1 MATVP
6 ALPPGF
12 ELEDETPPPPAGF
25 ELEEQSPP
33 LTLEERARIQ
43 GVDLTPP
50 DPTSGMSGL
59 ERFGAGFGRAF
70 VTGWQGLK
78 QAGTSA
84 LENLT
89 SDSTGLTGT
98 SPMESLVSGNPVGSN
113 PVSRWFTRSLAEQQK
128 EIDNERM
135 LSAPLMDTGAGASG
149 NFIGHLTQL
158 LGPGLAAKA
167 GSVTRAALLPTTI
180 RGGILQG
187 GALGALQPT
196 ATGESRVANTALGA
210 TLGGAIPGGLR
221 AAGAASRMLPGVRQ
235 AAIEQQAAN
244 VLDEFA
250 SDPAAVRTAL
260 GNNAQMVPG
269 SLPTTAEATGD
280 IGLANLQRTLYDP
293 NIGGFNTALTARQTA
308 NNAARV
314 NAIRNNFGGADDVA
328 ATRLTDARDLAAAQA
343 LRPIGGISFT
353 GAGQLGTALDRL
365 IQKNQAAPL
374 VRDTLETLKS
384 ELPNVKTV
392 RDAHLFRQYM
402 NQLSNGLVDGKA
414 SAKLAGKEVS
424 AFRDILDRQ
433 MRKDFPEWGQFL
445 KDYSSASKEVG
456 QVRFGQELLGKS
468 NAAQFA
474 GDPVLNANYLK
485 AAGSLDSIAKM
496 ANPGFKRATA
506 DTMLTQPQ
514 KDVIESVRRDLERQM
529 NTMTRGRAAGSNSF
543 QNFANASRIQQSVG
557 PAMQLGVT
565 ALEPTSGIALAAIN
579 QLRQKSGERV
589 AMLVSEAMMD
599 PQRASEILARVPSK
613 YRQEAIKVTADLL
626 SQGASSGRRTYQNQ
640 EPLNIDIIGGRRPE
654 TAFERALIQ

>member
-1 MATVP
+1 MATLP

-12 ELEDETPPPPAGF
+12 ELDDEAPPLPAGF
-25 ELEEQSPP
+25 VLEDASPQGQEYDP
-33 LTLEERARIQ
+33 REFAFDPER
-43 GVDLTPP
+43 D
-50 DPTSGMSGL
+50 MSGL
-59 ERFGAGFGRAF
+59 ERFGAGFGRSF

-98 SPMESLVSGNPVGSN
+98 SQMESLVSGNPVGSN
-113 PVSRWFTRSLAEQQK
+113 PLSRWFSRSLAEQQG
-128 EIDNERM
+128 EIDRERA
-135 LSAPLMDTGAGASG
+135 LSGPLMDTGAGASG

-167 GSVTRAALLPTTI
+167 GSVTRAALLPSTI

-187 GALGALQPT
+187 GALGTLQPT
-196 ATGESRVANTALGA
+196 ATGESRAANTALGA
-210 TLGGAIPGGLR
+210 GLGGAIPGGLR
-221 AAGAASRMLPGVRQ
+221 VAGATARLFPGVRQ

-250 SDPAAVRTAL
+250 SDPAAVRAAL
-260 GNNAQMVPG
+260 RNNAQLVPD

-293 NIGGFNTALTARQTA
+293 NIGGFNTALTSRQTA

-328 ATRLTDARDLAAAQA
+328 ATRLTDARDLTAAQA

-353 GAGQLGTALDRL
+353 GSGHLGTALDRL

-374 VRDTLETLKS
+374 VRDTLETLKT

-445 KDYSSASKEVG
+445 KDYSSTSKEIG
-456 QVRFGQELLGKS
+456 QVRFGEELLRKS
-468 NAAQFA
+468 NSAQAA
-474 GDPVLNANYLK
+474 GDPVLNATFLRSAGNLDTVAKK
-485 AAGSLDSIAKM
+485 A
-496 ANPGFKRATA
+496 NQGFKRAAA
-506 DTMLTQPQ
+506 DNMLTRPQ
-514 KDVIESVRRDLERQM
+514 KDVVEAVRRDLERQM
-529 NTMTRGRAAGSNSF
+529 NTMTRGKAVGSNSL
-543 QNFANASRIQQSVG
+543 QNFTNQAKVQQSAG
-557 PAMQLGVT
+557 PLMQLGVT
-565 ALEPTSGIALAAIN
+565 ALDPTSGIALAAIN
-579 QLRQKSGERV
+579 QLRQKGGERV

-599 PQRASEILARVPSK
+599 PQRAAEILARVPSK
-613 YRQEAIKVTADLL
+613 YRQEAIKVAADLL
-626 SQGASSGRRTYQNQ
+626 GSGSGSGRRTYQNQ
-640 EPLNIDIIGGRRPE
+640 RPLEIEIIGGRRVPLSE
-654 TAFERALIQ
+654 FERTLLQ